1 MTKTNNKVCG
11 KHRWAEKTEGQV
23 SKQRKLQK
31 ETKMQR
37 TFGKTGFLWE
47 VNAKIKV
54 IGAPRKREMSKNEHK
69 DT

>member
-1 MTKTNNKVCG
+1 
-11 KHRWAEKTEGQV
+11 
-23 SKQRKLQK
+23 
-31 ETKMQR
+31 MQR

-54 IGAPRKREMSKNEHK
+54 IGAPRKSEMSKNEHK